1 MKQSKGSKQLKSISL
16 SSLDG
21 VRDVALGHKATA
33 DRSPRNYS
41 KSDDGRTPV
50 QATTHDDV
58 AARNKRW
65 GLA

>member
-1 MKQSKGSKQLKSISL
+1 MKQSKGSKQLKSVSL
-16 SSLDG
+16 STLDG

-33 DRSPRNYS
+33 DRPARNYAKANDRPS
-41 KSDDGRTPV
+41 PPD
-50 QATTHDDV
+50 AYHDV

>member
-1 MKQSKGSKQLKSISL
+1 MKQSKGSKQLKSVNL
-16 SSLDG
+16 SRLDG

-33 DRSPRNYS
+33 ERADRNYS
-41 KSDDGRTPV
+41 KSDYVRT
-50 QATTHDDV
+50 HEEHSDV